1 MIECEEVRKSF
12 KNNIVI
18 KNVNLKLNNGEI
30 TSLIGRN
37 GAGKSTL
44 INLIVGYYHLDS
56 GRISKNSL
64 SVMPDADNIYSSWT
78 GLEFLSFMSKMKKTK
93 LSEALAMADKL
104 GLTPK
109 IKTKISGYS
118 FGMKKKLSFVQC
130 AIGDY
135 DAYIFDEPTS
145 GVDVPSALV
154 MLDIVKSLKERNAAV
169 LLTSHNIDELERVSD
184 YIYLLDDGKIIK
196 EGTVNSFVDNGLEVV
211 YYLVS
216 PIVNEI
222 NKFVHLK
229 SYFREID
236 ESKNRVELAFPNEE
250 VAIRVLKEIILQYP
264 VIEYYRKREKLIEK
278 VYEPLD

>member
-78 GLEFLSFMSKMKKTK
+78 GLEFLSFMSKMKKNK

-154 MLDIVKSLKERNAAV
+154 MLDIVKRLKERNAAV

-184 YIYLLDDGKIIK
+184 
-196 EGTVNSFVDNGLEVV
+196 
-211 YYLVS
+211 
-216 PIVNEI
+216 
-222 NKFVHLK
+222 
-229 SYFREID
+229 
-236 ESKNRVELAFPNEE
+236 
-250 VAIRVLKEIILQYP
+250 
-264 VIEYYRKREKLIEK
+264 
-278 VYEPLD
+278 